1 MCLPFF
7 LTPYTFS
14 ITLLKNINAQFKMKD
29 GHTQED
35 DRSFK
40 TICSFNSCM
49 HVANQQQ
56 PRLVVLTKGK
66 NIIIK
71 PETGQQTNQQAS
83 PYSSSFFPIA
93 C

>member
-1 MCLPFF
+1 MDTHKKMIVVSRP
-7 LTPYTFS
+7 S
-14 ITLLKNINAQFKMKD
+14 VLLIR
-29 GHTQED
+29 G
-35 DRSFK
+35 
-40 TICSFNSCM
+40 M